1 MIQAAEPRVR
11 VLLADDNRMLSRLL
25 TIFLRN
31 NGYEVDAARNGQEA
45 LDRLAGRNFDVLVT
59 DLDMPGVGGA
69 DLIDLI
75 QNVGLPLP
83 VIVISGYLG
92 NQQSEWV
99 RDLGVRCALSKPFD
113 MQELLTAVD
122 QAVTSPGKGTA

>member
-75 QNVGLPLP
+75 QCGISAYGARCPSPSTCRSCSLPWTKRSLHQ
-83 VIVISGYLG
+83 GKERRRWRLR
-92 NQQSEWV
+92 SE
-99 RDLGVRCALSKPFD
+99 C
-113 MQELLTAVD
+113 
-122 QAVTSPGKGTA
+122 